1 MLSSVEGTGLP
12 LLTNYLSHL
21 QSPNHSAKE
30 PYNPP
35 KDKDKDKPLEFNL
48 TDNFLVNGV
57 GIVVNGLVKE
67 GKAVINQT
75 VMLGPDRNQLFRQ
88 VVIKGIHVNRVS

>member
-1 MLSSVEGTGLP
+1 
-12 LLTNYLSHL
+12 
-21 QSPNHSAKE
+21 
-30 PYNPP
+30 
-35 KDKDKDKPLEFNL
+35 
-48 TDNFLVNGV
+48 
-57 GIVVNGLVKE
+57 VNGLVKE